1 MTASYVGSERT
12 IVRLD
17 TKGFCI
23 FCLKRNGNN
32 FAGPTAIYD
41 EGEKSVY
48 VHECKIDVKEVEA
61 GSRLRQQFGKVI
73 SSYLETNFTCLKST
87 SNQKDDNSL
96 DEQSDDELNKRFDAA
111 LEVDVGYIC
120 QDCSH
125 LVENICKLYHEMKRI
140 ELEVDWKVRQ
150 LKHIAAFAMRA
161 PTRLK
166 VFKEKFN
173 NSGDNR
179 DKDDLARIEM
189 FRKELLEKCKIRWLS
204 NKHLTSMNE
213 YLNQQLYV

>member
-1 MTASYVGSERT
+1 MTASSVDSERT

-41 EGEKSVY
+41 DGDKSVY
-48 VHECKIDVKEVEA
+48 VHECKIDVKELEA

-73 SSYLETNFTCLKST
+73 SSYLETNFNCLKQNDSQT
-87 SNQKDDNSL
+87 DNYCL
-96 DEQSDDELNKRFDAA
+96 DEQSDDELNKRVDAA
-111 LEVDVGYIC
+111 LEVDVSYIC

-125 LVENICKLYHEMKRI
+125 LVEKICKLYHEMKRI

-173 NSGDNR
+173 NSGDHS
-179 DKDDLARIEM
+179 DKEDLSRIEM
-189 FRKELLEKCKIRWLS
+189 FRKELLEKCKTRWLS
-204 NKHLTSMNE
+204 YGHHTFMNE
-213 YLNQQLYV
+213 Y